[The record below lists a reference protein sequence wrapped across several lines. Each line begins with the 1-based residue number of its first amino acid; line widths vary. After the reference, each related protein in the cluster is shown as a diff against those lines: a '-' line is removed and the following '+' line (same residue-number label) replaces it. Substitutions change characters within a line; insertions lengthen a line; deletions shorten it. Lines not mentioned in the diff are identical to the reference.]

1 MHVDC
6 VNGDQQYCVSMETI
20 LVVSL
25 PQRGDS
31 AVILATVGH
40 KAGALYMLVSAGA
53 DLNLQ
58 NEVRS
63 VTVDTTSC
71 IIPGCPY

>member
-1 MHVDC
+1 MSIVLC
-6 VNGDQQYCVSMETI
+6 VHGQCTV

-31 AVILATVGH
+31 AVIMATVGH
-40 KAGALYMLVSAGA
+40 WSDALRELVVAGA

-63 VTVDTTSC
+63 VTVDITSC

>member
-1 MHVDC
+1 MCPYRPVVLC
-6 VNGDQQYCVSMETI
+6 VHGQCTV

-31 AVILATVGH
+31 AVIMATVGH
-40 KAGALYMLVSAGA
+40 QSDVLRLLVEAGA

-63 VTVDTTSC
+63 GTVDTTSC
-71 IIPGCPY
+71 IIPVCPC